1 MLLRTDMSIG
11 ISDATPPSLTHGCA
25 GKVENQEI
33 NSLSK
38 KKEDRFLLEP
48 TTHASNYNRS

>member
-11 ISDATPPSLTHGCA
+11 ISDATPPSLTHECA

-48 TTHASNYNRS
+48 NNTCI